1 MEKPVARIE
10 EWKLVHTY
18 EGRYFLAGKVY
29 DHPSYVQGRRMAT
42 GKLIALDDKKMM
54 AETRTAI
61 YKLGAPKE

>member
-18 EGRYFLAGKVY
+18 EGRYFLAGRVY
-29 DHPSYVQGRRMAT
+29 DHPAYIDGRKMAT
-42 GKLIALDDKKMM
+42 GKLIALDDKKMV

-61 YKLGAPKE
+61 YKLGRAKE